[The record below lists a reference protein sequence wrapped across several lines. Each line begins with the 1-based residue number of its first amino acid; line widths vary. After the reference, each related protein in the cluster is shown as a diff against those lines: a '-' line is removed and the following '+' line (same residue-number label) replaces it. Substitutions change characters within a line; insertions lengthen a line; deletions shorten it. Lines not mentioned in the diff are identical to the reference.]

1 MSFVRWSPLAL
12 TLTSVLPATASI
24 GAGSFGG
31 SLAVTSDYVYQGLSQ
46 TCGHP
51 AAQADV
57 YFRTSGGASAS
68 ESFVGLWGSA
78 GLGGNHCDEARELN
92 IYGGHT
98 FALGESSNVSVS
110 YVHYAFP
117 GGSDVYGRFD
127 GGRYDYDELD
137 TTWSYEDRLYVT
149 VTWTPDAPEYRNHA
163 IDRDRSAFNYGA
175 QLHQPLVGALSLSA
189 GAGYDEVYDP
199 SGVGYAFWNAG
210 LGYTLGKVELTA
222 TYFRTVSRAERL
234 FGPYVA
240 GGRGAVAA
248 VWRF

>member
-1 MSFVRWSPLAL
+1 MNPVRCAPFAL
-12 TLTSVLPATASI
+12 TVTLAAVFATAPSI

-57 YFRTSGGASAS
+57 YFRTSGGASTS
-68 ESFVGLWGSA
+68 ESFIGLWGSA
-78 GLGGNHCDEARELN
+78 GLESSSCAEAREIN

-98 FALGESSNVSVS
+98 FALGQSSNVSVS

-117 GGSDVYGRFD
+117 GGSYVYH

-137 TTWSYEDRLYVT
+137 TTWSYQDRLYVT
-149 VTWTPDAPEYRNHA
+149 VSWTPDALEYRNH
-163 IDRDRSAFNYGA
+163 IVDRDRSAFNYGA

-222 TYFRTVSRAERL
+222 SYFRTVTRAERL
-234 FGPYVA
+234 FGPYAA